1 MHAGYTSNNGGVCTA
16 CVAGKYKDTVG
27 SADWWRT
34 SNDVLDTDLH
44 IVAIDGS
51 VTGGEMWAEVY
62 TAKSRTSLSCQMGR
76 EDKGATTLRVEEGAL
91 RTGIKEHE
99 NTPAPV
105 TSSRAPRTR
114 SLRRLMASEMLCRHR
129 VVLLLHDP
137 GNNPCGSGSVPK
149 SLFPITGMR
158 CR

>member
-1 MHAGYTSNNGGVCTA
+1 
-16 CVAGKYKDTVG
+16 
-27 SADWWRT
+27 
-34 SNDVLDTDLH
+34 
-44 IVAIDGS
+44 
-51 VTGGEMWAEVY
+51 MWAEVY

-129 VVLLLHDP
+129 VVLLRHDP